1 MLISHSSNTTP
12 GEAPGMESQSRPLR
26 NSDRIQIKY
35 GSYNIDIIENDTKIR
50 VSNLYST
57 DKGVKTNRTF
67 AVVAFPRLIEAAFAN
82 EHEAI
87 INGQS
92 IGVVFEQNGWEIQKH
107 HLYFGEIE
115 MPPEHYSKHSLF
127 SDIGT
132 GQPAIHIYS
141 LVVAKD
147 NSEFEYAAIAEVH
160 HPDFLQ
166 LEDLQAIYGQGS
178 SSKLAPDES
187 VLNFLEIVRSK
198 IQGL

>member
-1 MLISHSSNTTP
+1 MLISCSKKIKRGGKSVGDKHP
-12 GEAPGMESQSRPLR
+12 DRLR
-26 NSDRIQIKY
+26 NSDRIKMKY
-35 GSYNIDIIENDTKIR
+35 GSYGIDIIENRDKIR
-50 VSNLYST
+50 VSNLYSIHN
-57 DKGVKTNRTF
+57 GVKTNRTF
-67 AVVAFPRLIEAAFAN
+67 AVVAYPSLIEPAFKK

-92 IGVVFEQNGWEIQKH
+92 IGVVFEQNGWEIKKH

-115 MPPEHYSKHSLF
+115 MLPEHYGDHSLF

-132 GQPAIHIYS
+132 GHPAIHVYS

-166 LEDLQAIYGQGS
+166 LKDLRTIYGQGS
-178 SSKLAPDES
+178 NSNLVPDES
-187 VLNFLEIVRSK
+187 VLNFLEIVRGK

>member
-1 MLISHSSNTTP
+1 MLVSCSKNNDQRGTSIKEKHS
-12 GEAPGMESQSRPLR
+12 RRLR
-26 NSDRIQIKY
+26 NSDRIKIKY
-35 GSYNIDIIENDTKIR
+35 GSYNIDIIENEPRIR

-57 DKGVKTNRTF
+57 QNGIKTNRTF
-67 AVVAFPRLIEAAFAN
+67 AVVAYPSPIEPAFKN

-115 MPPEHYSKHSLF
+115 MPTENYGDHSLF

-132 GQPAIHIYS
+132 SHPAIHIYS

-178 SSKLAPDES
+178 KSKLAPDKS
-187 VLNFLEIVRSK
+187 VLNFLEIVRTK
-198 IQGL
+198 ILEL

>member
-1 MLISHSSNTTP
+1 M
-12 GEAPGMESQSRPLR
+12 
-26 NSDRIQIKY
+26 KY
-35 GSYNIDIIENDTKIR
+35 GSYGIDIIENRNKIR
-50 VSNLYST
+50 ISNLYST
-57 DKGVKTNRTF
+57 ENGIKTNRTF
-67 AVVAFPRLIEAAFAN
+67 AVVAFPRLIEAAFKN

-92 IGVVFEQNGWEIQKH
+92 IGVVFEQNGWEIKKN
-107 HLYFGEIE
+107 HLYFGEID
-115 MPPEHYSKHSLF
+115 MATEHYGDHSLF

-132 GQPAIHIYS
+132 GHPAIHVYS

-147 NSEFEYAAIAEVH
+147 DAEFEYAAIAEVH

-187 VLNFLEIVRSK
+187 VSNFLDIVRGK